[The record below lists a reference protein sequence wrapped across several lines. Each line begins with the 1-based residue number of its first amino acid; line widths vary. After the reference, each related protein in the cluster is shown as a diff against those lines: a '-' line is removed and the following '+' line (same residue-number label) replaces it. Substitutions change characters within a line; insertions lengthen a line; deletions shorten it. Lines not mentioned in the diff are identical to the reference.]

1 MYSHNV
7 YLHICVLLHVYTFMF
22 VYIYIYHIRVCVCLC
37 LVLVDVLSFGGFFY
51 MHVFDM
57 LLPLGISKALSL
69 CWDEALL
76 LPAWLVLFWSCWS
89 QAPRG
94 NLTTGDTGDAGDA
107 GRCQTTS
114 NDTPCLACA

>member
-1 MYSHNV
+1 VYSHNV

-22 VYIYIYHIRVCVCLC
+22 VYIYPCVCVYVWYLWT
-37 LVLVDVLSFGGFFY
+37 SFRSEVFY

-69 CWDEALL
+69 CLDEALL

-89 QAPRG
+89 QAPRV
-94 NLTTGDTGDAGDA
+94 NLITGDTGDAGDA

>member
-7 YLHICVLLHVYTFMF
+7 YLHICVLLRVYTFMF
-22 VYIYIYHIRVCVCLC
+22 VYIYISLCVCVYVWYLWT
-37 LVLVDVLSFGGFFY
+37 SFRSEVFY

-69 CWDEALL
+69 CLDEALL

-89 QAPRG
+89 QAPRV
-94 NLTTGDTGDAGDA
+94 NLITGDTGDA